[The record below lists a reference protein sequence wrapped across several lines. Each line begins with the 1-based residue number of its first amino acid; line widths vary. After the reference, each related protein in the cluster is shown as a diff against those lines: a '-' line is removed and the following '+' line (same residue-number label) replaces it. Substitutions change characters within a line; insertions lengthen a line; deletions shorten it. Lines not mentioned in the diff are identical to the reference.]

1 MNTDAPPLKLRAYA
15 GRENGLMVI
24 GSPEALSELGQQL
37 QSAGARSDAE
47 GTSWPV
53 EVASLK
59 TEGPYSDVPEF
70 KLSFHTDPRS
80 GMPASL
86 GVRRRNLP
94 LPVFLVL
101 GALAVVGAFAM
112 IRWAAEHAL

>member
-24 GSPEALSELGQQL
+24 GSPEALSELGKQL
-37 QSAGARSDAE
+37 QTAGERSDAE
-47 GTSWPV
+47 GSSWPV
-53 EVASLK
+53 EVVSPK

-70 KLSFHTDPRS
+70 KLSFHTDPAS
-80 GMPASL
+80 GIPASL
-86 GVRRRNLP
+86 DVRRRNLP
-94 LPVFLVL
+94 APVFLVL
-101 GALAVVGAFAM
+101 VGLAVVGAFTI